1 MMSRTRLPI
10 FLLVLLLASSVS
22 YACDDFELSKGPFK
36 IVDRFSNEF
45 KIGSCE
51 LKGSRAI
58 ALTGVISRVAS
69 KTSYSLSVK
78 FFSKTGVSIG
88 IDSGATY
95 VGNADK
101 LELGEYFLVPAGA
114 SKAVF
119 FIKVESR
126 RPSDRSAELINGR
139 VHRALPVSIH
149 AKNGYVSQLGDSVEW
164 VLASHDRTLNV
175 STRVSVRD
183 ISGGIV
189 SSRELRIPAGTE
201 RGIARFDDI
210 PSGYYSIE
218 ARFLSDG
225 HREVK
230 LSSSFA
236 VFNSNANDIPDKRF
250 GLDAALSWYGGN
262 DDEIRVALD
271 LMKKAGIGSV
281 RDRLS
286 WAQVNRRQG
295 QFEWGRYLDVARM
308 TSLAGFD
315 VATVFHD
322 SPAWTRPND
331 QDLSRNDR
339 KPPVLNEAA
348 REFGLRFAEDLGQY
362 INYVEYWNEQNS
374 DFFRGLPFQYAA
386 GLKEFAAGVKEKRST
401 VSVLLGAPTG
411 SPGVFFDE
419 LYSNN
424 VIRFVDG
431 VSIHYYK
438 PPENFLSFYSNE
450 FLKNYKIHSKETPA
464 AWVTE
469 TGSPIFLDELGFFLK
484 SEIDQSMYLTK
495 TFVELL
501 ASGQERV
508 FYFFLRDLVEPE
520 FGIWGVLRRDFSPRP
535 SYVSLGSL
543 IRHLEGAKFVGSVRN
558 KKYSIF
564 FFRRADEL
572 SYRVV
577 AWGEGDPDRLLG
589 KYQTVTDHFG
599 RSVSGKKFSREPLF
613 FGEVESLPKDAA
625 VAVGESVVSSRD
637 IPRLRLSSNLRIDGV
652 DFGGVSENSTSIA
665 VSDGGTV
672 SLFGV
677 VDGVTTTDQLRL
689 RCSAST
695 GLDLLGPVVLELK
708 EEGSKRK
715 NFECAYRA
723 GVSILN
729 QSFVKAELFSKGELV
744 DYSKV
749 VLKPDINLFARRS
762 LDSSDG
768 LKKCLRWTVRSSPS
782 VGVTL
787 RGESRGATGCV
798 TSSFVSRQKVSGDS
812 WVFPYAKIDLPLESF
827 RGISVEVRGVS
838 GAPLPPKN
846 FVLQLVDRSGG
857 IWLVDLRARDIDGLK
872 SYVGLFGLSKRAP
885 WKPGSYQSLQ
895 LSEVHELMFGW
906 GGYAGKPG
914 DVFGFSIGE
923 VEFVR

>member
-1 MMSRTRLPI
+1 MMSQIRLPI
-10 FLLVLLLASSVS
+10 FLLILLLASSVS
-22 YACDDFELSKGPFK
+22 YACDGFELSKGPFQV
-36 IVDRFSNEF
+36 IDRFSNEF
-45 KIGSCE
+45 NIGSCE

-58 ALTGVISRVAS
+58 ALTGTISRLAS

-78 FFSKTGVSIG
+78 FLSGTGARIG

-95 VGNADK
+95 VGNADEV
-101 LELGEYFLVPAGA
+101 ELDEYFLVPAGA

-126 RPSDRSAELINGR
+126 RPSDQVAELINGR
-139 VHRALPVSIH
+139 VHRAFPVSIH
-149 AKNGYVSQLGDSVEW
+149 AKNGYVSRFGDSVEW
-164 VLASHDRTLNV
+164 VVASHDRVLDV
-175 STRVSVRD
+175 SAIISVRD
-183 ISGGIV
+183 IGGGVV
-189 SSRELRIPAGTE
+189 SSRELRIPAGAE
-201 RGIARFDDI
+201 RGIIRFDDI
-210 PSGYYSIE
+210 PLGYYSIE
-218 ARFLSDG
+218 AKFLSDG
-225 HREVK
+225 HRGVN

-236 VFNSNANDIPDKRF
+236 VFKSNANDIPDKRF
-250 GLDAALSWYGGN
+250 GLDAALSWYGGS
-262 DDEIRVALD
+262 DDEVRMALD

-331 QDLSRNDR
+331 QDLLRNDK

-348 REFGLRFAEDLGQY
+348 REFGLRFAQDVGQY

-386 GLKEFAAGVKEKRST
+386 GLKEFAAGVKEKRSA
-401 VSVLLGAPTG
+401 VSILLGAPTG

-438 PPENFLSFYSNE
+438 APGEFISFYSNE
-450 FLKNYKIHSKETPA
+450 FLRNYRLHSRDIPA
-464 AWVTE
+464 TWVTE
-469 TGSPIFLDELGFFLK
+469 TGAPVVLDESGSFLK
-484 SEIDQSMYLTK
+484 SELDQSTYLAK

-535 SYVSLGSL
+535 SYVTLGSL
-543 IRHLEGAKFVGSVRN
+543 IRHLEGAKFVASVRN
-558 KKYSIF
+558 QKYSIF
-564 FFRRADEL
+564 FFKRPDEFRYRA
-572 SYRVV
+572 V
-577 AWGEGDPDRLLG
+577 AWGEGNPDKLLG
-589 KYQTVTDHFG
+589 KYQTVQDHFG
-599 RSVSGKKFSREPLF
+599 RSVGGRMLSREPLF
-613 FGEVESLPKDAA
+613 FSEVESLPNAAA
-625 VAVGESVVSSRD
+625 VAVGESVVYSRD
-637 IPRLRLSSNLRIDGV
+637 IPKVRLSSNLRVDGV
-652 DFGGVSENSTSIA
+652 EFGGVNENGTSIA
-665 VSDGGTV
+665 VSDGGAI

-677 VDGVTTTDQLRL
+677 VDGVATTDQLRV
-689 RCSAST
+689 RCAAST
-695 GLDLLGPVVLELK
+695 GVDLLGPSFSELK
-708 EEGSKRK
+708 EDSNKRK
-715 NFECAYRA
+715 RFECAYRA
-723 GVSILN
+723 GASLAN
-729 QSFVKAELFSKGELV
+729 QSFVKVELFLKGQLV

-749 VLKPDINLFARRS
+749 VLKPDINLFAKRS
-762 LDSSDG
+762 HYSSDG
-768 LKKCLRWTVRSSPS
+768 LRKCLRWLVRSSPS
-782 VGVTL
+782 VRVTL
-787 RGESRGATGCV
+787 GGESRGVSGCV
-798 TSSFVSRQKVSGDS
+798 TPSVVSRQTVSGDA
-812 WVFPYAKIDLPLESF
+812 WVFPYAKIDLGPESF
-827 RGISVEVRGVS
+827 RGVAVEVRGVS
-838 GAPLPPKN
+838 GAPFPPKN
-846 FVLQLVDRSGG
+846 FVLQLVERSGG
-857 IWLVDLRARDIDGLK
+857 IWLVDLEARDIGGVK
-872 SYVGLFGLSKRAP
+872 SYVGLFGLAKRAP
-885 WKPGSYQSLQ
+885 WKPSSSQSLQ

-906 GGYAGKPG
+906 GGYAGKQG